1 VAQRAEEL
9 SVAVASAER
18 EALIVAAW
26 LHDVGYGLGLC
37 ASGFHPLGGGTQP
50 HSVP

>member
-1 VAQRAEEL
+1 VARRAEEL

-26 LHDVGYGLGLC
+26 LHDAGYSLGLRP
-37 ASGFHPLGGGTQP
+37 SGFHPLDGGTQP